1 LLLCDENYPR
11 ETMKK
16 YSIECAYKLTKGKDT
31 PAENSVRID
40 LITMDEL
47 QKK

>member
-1 LLLCDENYPR
+1 ME
-11 ETMKK
+11 KS
-16 YSIECAYKLTKGKDT
+16 SIEYAYKLIKGEDI

>member
-1 LLLCDENYPR
+1 ME
-11 ETMKK
+11 K
-16 YSIECAYKLTKGKDT
+16 YSIEYAYKLIKGEDMPT
-31 PAENSVRID
+31 EISIRID